1 MAMFEQALSMWS
13 PFSGAQGGSKRPGQP
28 PGPAGEKAAAVEPAK
43 KDPNDISE
51 LKAQLANMQQK
62 IDKLSEDRD

>member
-1 MAMFEQALSMWS
+1 MWT
-13 PFSGAQGGSKRPGQP
+13 PFGQP
-28 PGPAGEKAAAVEPAK
+28 AAGEARRGGEEAEAQAGDKPAET
-43 KDPNDISE
+43 NEISE